1 MEITEEQY
9 KRLKPYLPVQRGNV
23 KIDNLVLINA
33 ILYIT
38 ENGCKWRGLPDKY
51 GKWYSIYKRVNRWAK
66 SGVLERIFLGLQKE
80 QIASINVEILALD
93 STCFKVHPD
102 GTGALKKTE
111 NKVLVKQKEDVT
123 PSFMWFPQMI
133 KLS

>member
-1 MEITEEQY
+1 MKITEEQY

-33 ILYIT
+33 ILYIA
-38 ENGCKWRGLPDKY
+38 ENGCKWRGLPEKY
-51 GKWYSIYKRVNRWAK
+51 GKWYSVYKRVNRWAK

-80 QIASINVEILALD
+80 QIASINIEILALD

-102 GTGALKKTE
+102 GTGALKKTA
-111 NKVLVKQKEDVT
+111 NKASVKQKEDGT

>member
-1 MEITEEQY
+1 MEITKEQY
-9 KRLKPYLPVQRGNV
+9 DRLKPYLPVQRGNV
-23 KIDNLVLINA
+23 VIDNLTLINA
-33 ILYIT
+33 ILYIA
-38 ENGCKWRGLPDKY
+38 ENGCKWRGLPKEY

-66 SGVLERIFLGLQKE
+66 LGVLERVFLGLQKE

-102 GTGALKKTE
+102 GAGALKKTE
-111 NKVLVKQKEDVT
+111 NKALEKQKGDGI

>member
-1 MEITEEQY
+1 MEITKEQY
-9 KRLKPYLPVQRGNV
+9 DRLKPYLPIQRGNV

-33 ILYIT
+33 MLYIA
-38 ENGCKWRGLPDKY
+38 ENCCKWRGLPEKY
-51 GKWYSIYKRVNRWAK
+51 GKWYSAYKRVNRWAK
-66 SGVLERIFLGLQKE
+66 SGVLEKIFLGLQKE

-102 GTGALKKTE
+102 GAGALKKTGSNVSE
-111 NKVLVKQKEDVT
+111 KQKADGT

>member
-1 MEITEEQY
+1 MEITKEQY
-9 KRLKPYLPVQRGNV
+9 DRLKLYLPVQRGNV
-23 KIDNLVLINA
+23 VIDNLTLINA
-33 ILYIT
+33 ILYIA
-38 ENGCKWRGLPDKY
+38 ENGCKWRGLPKEY

-66 SGVLERIFLGLQKE
+66 SGVLERVFLGLQKE

-102 GTGALKKTE
+102 GAGALKKTE
-111 NKVLVKQKEDVT
+111 NKVLEKQKGDGI